1 MAIVDSG
8 DRKTSLMKNASES
21 AVDRLIE
28 LALEEKPARPMADR
42 EFEER
47 SQEFGE
53 VPLLGDPGMPNARE
67 IETNPVWRALLQI
80 SAFLPQMARAM
91 EIGNSTHGTTTLAAE
106 LRQSMGTLELASRD
120 LRAAVTEQTTE
131 LKRMEGTV
139 AKSQETTERNTFE
152 LTELGED
159 VKSMRNL
166 MKMAVGMLMVLVL
179 VLAGMVIFL
188 LVRLPHH

>member
-1 MAIVDSG
+1 MRNG
-8 DRKTSLMKNASES
+8 SES

-28 LALEEKPARPMADR
+28 LALEEKPARPVPER

-47 SQEFGE
+47 PHGFDGRAHEFE
-53 VPLLGDPGMPNARE
+53 DVPLLGDHGMPTARE
-67 IETNPVWRALLQI
+67 LETNPVWRALLQI

-91 EIGNSTHGTTTLAAE
+91 EMSSPAHGSTTLSAE
-106 LRQSMGTLELASRD
+106 LRQTMGTLELASRD
-120 LRAAVTEQTTE
+120 LRAAMTEQTTE

-139 AKSQETTERNTFE
+139 AKSQETTDRNTFE

-166 MKMAVGMLMVLVL
+166 MKMAVGMLMVLVI

>member
-1 MAIVDSG
+1 M
-8 DRKTSLMKNASES
+8 TSLMRNASES

-28 LALEEKPARPMADR
+28 LALEEKPARPAPDHAFEDHSHR
-42 EFEER
+42 FESRPHEFE
-47 SQEFGE
+47 E
-53 VPLLGDPGMPNARE
+53 VPLLGDHGMPTARE

-91 EIGNSTHGTTTLAAE
+91 EMSSPPQATTTLGAE
-106 LRQSMGTLELASRD
+106 LRQTMGTLELASRD
-120 LRAAVTEQTTE
+120 LRTALTEQTAE

-139 AKSQETTERNTFE
+139 AKSQETTDRNTFE

-188 LVRLPHH
+188 LVRLPHR